1 MQFST
6 KNLLAKSFR
15 AHPFATCNRH
25 TRLTVSLPFTLMHTL
40 QLPAFSPF
48 FSSYSS
54 FFRNPLMKF
63 TSFLKRKRVPSS
75 HLTNGHMLQRRWRK
89 KNDEARAFP
98 LDEKY
103 SFDSSSLISRFPPF
117 HLFFSL
123 CLRSSGYTHISQSS
137 LPVYKRHREYRRR
150 NAK

>member
-1 MQFST
+1 M
-6 KNLLAKSFR
+6 LAKSFR

-25 TRLTVSLPFTLMHTL
+25 TRPTVSLPFTLTHTL

-48 FSSYSS
+48 FSSSSS

-63 TSFLKRKRVPSS
+63 TSFLKRKGEAGLSFAA
-75 HLTNGHMLQRRWRK
+75 TNGHMLQRRWRK
-89 KNDEARAFP
+89 KKNDEARVFP

-117 HLFFSL
+117 SFVFSL
-123 CLRSSGYTHISQSS
+123 CLRSSGYTHVSQSS